1 MKSVLEMWPSSKRR
15 AINWKDSKD
24 IDELLQDKI
33 KIVFVWDP

>member
-1 MKSVLEMWPSSKRR
+1 MKSVLKMWPFSKRR

-33 KIVFVWDP
+33 KMFLVWDP